1 MLGIAGRVAVS
12 NIEAAG
18 ELSWDGD
25 NFRSLRNQ
33 WNSVGEFNE
42 IPGSYYMT
50 RVLEQA
56 YWNVVVQN
64 ENPRD
69 MLYKWGA
76 VADNEIKRKIAQ
88 YEKN

>member
-1 MLGIAGRVAVS
+1 
-12 NIEAAG
+12 
-18 ELSWDGD
+18 
-25 NFRSLRNQ
+25 
-33 WNSVGEFNE
+33 
-42 IPGSYYMT
+42 MT